1 MSESSNVGGGGAPA
15 RARRRGRP
23 RKLTMPAIVAAAIGL
38 LDREGTDALTMRR
51 LGAELGV
58 EAMSLYRHVPS
69 RGALLDAVADGLS
82 AEIEP
87 DGRAA
92 DWPDA
97 LRALAV
103 EVRGVAR
110 RHPAAFSL
118 VGVRVLG
125 TPVVLAPVEATLASL
140 RQGGFT
146 PARAI
151 SAYRL
156 VLAYARGYALS
167 ELAGFAVETQ
177 QQTRYPVVRS
187 LSRRL
192 ASEPSE
198 VSFRA
203 GLETILGGLR
213 AEPPARGAGAE
224 GG

>member
-1 MSESSNVGGGGAPA
+1 
-15 RARRRGRP
+15 
-23 RKLTMPAIVAAAIGL
+23 
-38 LDREGTDALTMRR
+38 MRR

-69 RGALLDAVADGLS
+69 RQALLDGVADSLA

-87 DGRAA
+87 DARAA

-97 LRALAV
+97 LRALAS
-103 EVRGVAR
+103 EIRALAR
-110 RHPAAFSL
+110 RHPAAFTL
-118 VGVRVLG
+118 VGVRVLS
-125 TPVVLAPVEATLASL
+125 TPGALAPIEAVLASL

-156 VLAYARGYALS
+156 VIAYARGYALS
-167 ELAGFAVETQ
+167 ELAGFAVEAPPEV
-177 QQTRYPVVRS
+177 RYPVIRS

-198 VSFRA
+198 LNFRT
-203 GLETILGGLR
+203 GIDTIVGGLR
-213 AEPPARGAGAE
+213 AEAQVREADA
-224 GG
+224 